1 MVTFMREPA
10 STEAAP
16 ASPAII
22 KHHRRTATRATTS
35 GLIALRCGKWK
46 SELDEFWA
54 PPSQARVIRLP
65 SKRSRG
71 RAHPLCVSLPVF
83 LTDTKKGRCPVSCCV
98 CLSRRV
104 DCAQRLCTIS
114 DTVSC
119 VQISGCLR
127 GITQDTRH
135 PAKLTVQSTRITRRI
150 QNNAVAPRALRE
162 CGHARAPVR
171 NRSLSSKCTPFFADL
186 LRTPLGT

>member
-1 MVTFMREPA
+1 MTFMREPA

-22 KHHRRTATRATTS
+22 KHHRRTATRATS
-35 GLIALRCGKWK
+35 GLIALRCEKWK
-46 SELDEFWA
+46 SELDEFWP

-104 DCAQRLCTIS
+104 DCAQRFYVQSVTPFPACKS
-114 DTVSC
+114 RVVS
-119 VQISGCLR
+119 R
-127 GITQDTRH
+127 YHTRH

-162 CGHARAPVR
+162 SGHARAPVR